1 MASLKVLGAGPVKRG
16 VTQLATQFEKSSG
29 HQVTVEF
36 IAAPTVRDRV
46 LAGEAVDVVVVPQS
60 AMADFV
66 AQSRVMTTTRMSVGR
81 SRMGLAMRK
90 GAPKPDLGSVEA
102 FKTRSLPLTAW
113 WSMSRPAAITASCCW
128 RSWGWPHPA
137 RR

>member
-46 LAGEAVDVVVVPQS
+46 LAGEAVDVVVPQS
-60 AMADFV
+60 AITDL
-66 AQSRVMTTTRMSVGR
+66 SRS
-81 SRMGLAMRK
+81 
-90 GAPKPDLGSVEA
+90 P
-102 FKTRSLPLTAW
+102 
-113 WSMSRPAAITASCCW
+113 
-128 RSWGWPHPA
+128 GW
-137 RR
+137 